1 MAEARSSGPSASC
14 GCAGRAA
21 LESGVYG
28 PGRSYPTAGRV
39 SIAGLALFF
48 VAACSSLPEAPLAP
62 EPIAVPAGSAGY
74 RIAAGDDLQIFV
86 WQDRDLSLKVRV
98 RPDGRISMPLLADV
112 EAAGKTPA
120 ELGRELERR
129 LAEFVQR
136 PLVTVIV
143 TDFQGPLDQQ
153 IRVVGEAVKPQSL
166 PWRPGMTV
174 LDAIIAVG
182 GLTAFADGNRTV
194 LVRRT
199 AEGPQR
205 YRVRV
210 ADPLR
215 EGDIVA
221 NVGLAP
227 GDVLVVPE
235 AIF

>member
-1 MAEARSSGPSASC
+1 MSWRT
-14 GCAGRAA
+14 AGRAA
-21 LESGVYG
+21 I
-28 PGRSYPTAGRV
+28 TATGMLV
-39 SIAGLALFF
+39 A
-48 VAACSSLPEAPLAP
+48 AACSSLPDAPIEPEAMDP
-62 EPIAVPAGSAGY
+62 PAGSATY

-136 PLVTVIV
+136 PLVTVVV
-143 TDFQGPLDQQ
+143 TDFSGPLDQQ

-166 PWRPGMTV
+166 AWRPGMTV
-174 LDAIIAVG
+174 LDVVIAVG

-194 LVRRT
+194 LVRRGP
-199 AEGPQR
+199 AGPQR

-210 ADPLR
+210 ADLLR
-215 EGDIVA
+215 EGDMAA
-221 NVGLAP
+221 NVKLAP